1 MHTPCTETL
10 ISSAAPTMAALMLR
24 CGWVVVALLLTRASA
39 SLDYSKRAA
48 LCMSGQLRTFLETY
62 ESLGRLR
69 RSFPG
74 ETDIFMFVS
83 RNESYRKSLGLA
95 AHHGTHAPA
104 RDAAAIA
111 SLAPVAVEYYES
123 SRKRLDRAAGPG
135 LADYEAEAPPVG
147 DCHRNPSK
155 PTCCHFSHHGPQF
168 WSIGRCLDLVR
179 GHERRLGVR
188 YGWAARIRP
197 DALYGKKQFR
207 IVRRITGDSAIDVEA
222 PRAWY
227 RSSARSDAFAIMT
240 RGAMDA
246 YSSIWRDEF
255 HGNNCARIG
264 LAHKPDDALLNKVC
278 GPFGVRYKYGTECMV
293 TAHLVLRYGVNV
305 TAHDYLTPRLVR
317 PGDAPPGRRRR

>member
-24 CGWVVVALLLTRASA
+24 CGWVAVALLLTRASA

-168 WSIGRCLDLVR
+168 WSVGKCLAMVQD
-179 GHERRLGVR
+179 HERALGVR
-188 YGWAARIRP
+188 YGWAARLRP
-197 DALYGKKQFR
+197 DALYGRKQ
-207 IVRRITGDSAIDVEA
+207 VRVVRAITRDVGVDVEA

-227 RSSARSDAFAIMT
+227 RHSARSDAFAVMT
-240 RGAMDA
+240 RGAMDS
-246 YSSIWRDEF
+246 YQRIWADEF
-255 HGNNCARIG
+255 RDGRCADIG
-264 LAHKPDDALLNKVC
+264 LAHRPDDAVLGRVC
-278 GPFGVRYKYGTECMV
+278 APYKIRYKYGTECMV
-293 TAHLVLRYGVNV
+293 TAHLVLRGGVNV
-305 TAHDYLTPRLVR
+305 TAHDHLTPKLVR
-317 PGDAPPGRRRR
+317 PGGGVGR